1 MRMLEEIPAVY
12 RDGVFVPEAPCQL
25 ADNTKVRVIVGSGS
39 VQVPP
44 PVVTDPAER
53 QRIVEETLARMRAN
67 QVPSGASQYGPNVTP
82 PRITDP
88 EERKRAVAEL
98 YRMMEE
104 NPMPADAPK
113 LTREEMHE
121 RR

>member
-1 MRMLEEIPAVY
+1 MLEEISAFY

-25 ADNTKVRVIVGSGS
+25 ADNTKVRVIVGSGGAR
-39 VQVPP
+39 VQPP
-44 PVVTDPAER
+44 LVTDPTER
-53 QRIVEETLARMRAN
+53 QRIVDETLARMRAN
-67 QVPSGASQYGPNVTP
+67 QIPAGAPLFGPNVTP

-88 EERKRAVAEL
+88 EERKKAVAEL

>member
-1 MRMLEEIPAVY
+1 MLEEFDAVY
-12 RDGVFVPEAPCQL
+12 RDGVFVPETPCHL
-25 ADNTKVRVIVGSGS
+25 ADNTKVRVVVGEADAR
-39 VQVPP
+39 VQPALISD
-44 PVVTDPAER
+44 PVER
-53 QRIVEETLARMRAN
+53 QRIIEETLARMRAN
-67 QVPSGASQYGPNVTP
+67 PIPPGAPLYGPNVTP

-98 YRMMEE
+98 YRMMEGY
-104 NPMPADAPK
+104 PMPADAPK